1 MNCPWCARDR
11 LLLLLPQLGWMDLA
25 LALGWGCEREV
36 RHECVWPKV
45 VIQASWMVIEGT
57 GILASW
63 AAGVPHEVMTVV
75 VVVVRSENANVHKHL
90 NEKLQNQKEGSIR

>member
-1 MNCPWCARDR
+1 MA
-11 LLLLLPQLGWMDLA
+11 LA
-25 LALGWGCEREV
+25 LAWGCEREV

-63 AAGVPHEVMTVV
+63 AAGVPRAQRREVMTV